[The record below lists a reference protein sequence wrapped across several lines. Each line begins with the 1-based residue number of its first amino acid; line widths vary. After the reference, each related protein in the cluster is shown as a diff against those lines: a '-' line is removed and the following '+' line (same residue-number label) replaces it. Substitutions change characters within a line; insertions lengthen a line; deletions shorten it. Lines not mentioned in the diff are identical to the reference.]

1 MELQERLCV
10 CDAACG
16 REDLGDRR
24 DDALRG
30 WRIAR
35 IGDRFGPSGRGE
47 CCGDGGEGGAS
58 SGCVWGQKKLGQQT
72 EMAPVEF

>member
-10 CDAACG
+10 GDAACG

-24 DDALRG
+24 DDAFRG

-35 IGDRFGPSGRGE
+35 SCDGFGPSGVGKR
-47 CCGDGGEGGAS
+47 CGGGGE
-58 SGCVWGQKKLGQQT
+58 
-72 EMAPVEF
+72 

>member
-24 DDALRG
+24 DDAIRG

-35 IGDRFGPSGRGE
+35 SGDGFGPSGIGE
-47 CCGDGGEGGAS
+47 GCGGGGERGAGG
-58 SGCVWGQKKLGQQT
+58 GCVRGREK
-72 EMAPVEF
+72 MS